1 MKIKSP
7 ILYCCYNR
15 LDLIKKSL
23 PILKNI
29 ECKKIYI
36 SIDGPKN
43 NAEDI
48 NINNEI
54 KQYIKELKFF
64 SQVSILE
71 RDENL
76 GCKIAVS
83 NAIIE

>member
-1 MKIKSP
+1 MKIESP

-23 PILKNI
+23 DIIQKI

-43 NAEDI
+43 TSQDI
-48 NINNEI
+48 KKNQDILN
-54 KQYIKELKFF
+54 YIQKLLAA
-64 SQVSILE
+64 QV
-71 RDENL
+71 RQ
-76 GCKIAVS
+76 
-83 NAIIE
+83 